1 MMETGYLTV
10 KDNNGNDV
18 YAELSMDMNN
28 NSIFFVDVPA
38 ATPMF
43 MVFKDNGTPVKVLVV
58 ESPGE
63 GMSKKHTSIRKIRK

>member
-1 MMETGYLTV
+1 
-10 KDNNGNDV
+10 
-18 YAELSMDMNN
+18 MDENN
-28 NSIFFVDVPA
+28 NWVFFVNVPA
-38 ATPMF
+38 TTPMF

>member
-1 MMETGYLTV
+1 MIKKLAKSIREYKKETILTP
-10 KDNNGNDV
+10 
-18 YAELSMDMNN
+18 
-28 NSIFFVDVPA
+28 I
-38 ATPMF
+38 F